1 MREKF
6 YTSIIIALLAL
17 PAFGQVSPTR
27 NIQAGKLA
35 CAGRILNPTTF
46 QTWCYKGTVLGVNS
60 AMDLSNGGANFT
72 YIDNTD
78 GEVMAHIGWVVTPL
92 MNLDTNVQ
100 TGWAWHVTI
109 TISSNPSTTLNGVF

>member
-1 MREKF
+1 M
-6 YTSIIIALLAL
+6 S
-17 PAFGQVSPTR
+17 
-27 NIQAGKLA
+27 
-35 CAGRILNPTTF
+35 
-46 QTWCYKGTVLGVNS
+46 
-60 AMDLSNGGANFT
+60 MDLSNGGANFT

-78 GEVMAHIGWVVTPL
+78 GEVMAQIGWVVTPL